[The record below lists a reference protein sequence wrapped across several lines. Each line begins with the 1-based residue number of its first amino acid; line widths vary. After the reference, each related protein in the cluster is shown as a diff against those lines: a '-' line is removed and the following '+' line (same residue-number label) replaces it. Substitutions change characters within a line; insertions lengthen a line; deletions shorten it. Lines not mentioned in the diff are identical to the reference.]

1 MPSAT
6 FGFHY
11 NPISSSIFKSKFK
24 PSTNPGND
32 SSTDLLSKTNTNTAD
47 INSISTVDKPQRTEK
62 EIKKYRKKLDQED
75 KRFFEDRFYEVRARA
90 EKWERER
97 KEEKKRKEMEE

>member
-1 MPSAT
+1 M
-6 FGFHY
+6 
-11 NPISSSIFKSKFK
+11 
-24 PSTNPGND
+24 
-32 SSTDLLSKTNTNTAD
+32 
-47 INSISTVDKPQRTEK
+47 DKPQRTEK